1 MIFIFYT
8 TLATLYEPHSYREA
22 SSILLWQA
30 AMTEEFDAL
39 FKNCTWDLVDL
50 SPNKSMVGCKWV
62 FKIKTCLVTK
72 GFTQK
77 YGIDYE
83 ETFSLIGHLSFVCT
97 LMAITASY

>member
-1 MIFIFYT
+1 
-8 TLATLYEPHSYREA
+8 
-22 SSILLWQA
+22 
-30 AMTEEFDAL
+30 
-39 FKNCTWDLVDL
+39 
-50 SPNKSMVGCKWV
+50 MVGCKWV

-97 LMAITASY
+97 LMAITASYYWNLFQMDVENVFLNGDLSGQVYM

>member
-1 MIFIFYT
+1 
-8 TLATLYEPHSYREA
+8 
-22 SSILLWQA
+22 
-30 AMTEEFDAL
+30 MTEEFDAL
-39 FKNCTWDLVDL
+39 FKNYTQDLVDL
-50 SPNKSMVGCKWV
+50 SLNKSMVGCKWV

-97 LMAITASY
+97 LMAITASYQWNLFQMDVKNVFLNGDLSGQVYM